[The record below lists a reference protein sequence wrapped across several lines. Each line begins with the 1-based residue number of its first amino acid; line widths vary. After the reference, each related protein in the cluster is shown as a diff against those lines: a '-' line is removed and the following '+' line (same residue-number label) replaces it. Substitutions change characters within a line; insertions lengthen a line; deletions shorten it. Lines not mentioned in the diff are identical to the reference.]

1 MAFLRA
7 ASFSHERASMLKG
20 WLLSERG
27 GGTVGQ
33 LVSLNIEA
41 GSHGKTI
48 RVAGEI
54 DLETAP
60 ELRRCFR
67 ALAGDSVLTV
77 DLAEVA
83 FLDSTAISVLIAEHK
98 RRVAAGEQLIVIGS
112 TPMAL
117 RLFELT
123 GVDQVLHLD

>member
-1 MAFLRA
+1 MG
-7 ASFSHERASMLKG
+7 E
-20 WLLSERG
+20 LL
-27 GGTVGQ
+27 
-33 LVSLNIEA
+33 SLNIET

-60 ELRRCFR
+60 ELRRCFLS
-67 ALAGDSVLTV
+67 LAGDAVLTV

-98 RRVAAGEQLIVIGS
+98 RRVAAGEQLIVTGS
-112 TPMAL
+112 SPMAL

-123 GVDQVLHLD
+123 GVDQVLDLDGDSGRVGRARQTEP

>member
-1 MAFLRA
+1 MG
-7 ASFSHERASMLKG
+7 E
-20 WLLSERG
+20 LLSLTIG
-27 GGTVGQ
+27 
-33 LVSLNIEA
+33 A

-60 ELRRCFR
+60 ELRRCFLS
-67 ALAGDSVLTV
+67 LAGDAVLTV

-98 RRVAAGEQLIVIGS
+98 RRVAAGEQLIVTGS
-112 TPMAL
+112 SPMAL

-123 GVDQVLHLD
+123 AVDQVLDLDGDSGVRSGASDTPSRRAARTPSR

>member
-1 MAFLRA
+1 M
-7 ASFSHERASMLKG
+7 
-20 WLLSERG
+20 
-27 GGTVGQ
+27 GQ
-33 LVSLNIEA
+33 LASLNIEA

-60 ELRRCFR
+60 ELRRCFG

-83 FLDSTAISVLIAEHK
+83 FLD
-98 RRVAAGEQLIVIGS
+98 
-112 TPMAL
+112 
-117 RLFELT
+117 
-123 GVDQVLHLD
+123 LDRDL

>member
-1 MAFLRA
+1 MVVR
-7 ASFSHERASMLKG
+7 R
-20 WLLSERG
+20 RG
-27 GGTVGQ
+27 GRTVGE
-33 LVSLNIEA
+33 LLSLNIGT

-60 ELRRCFR
+60 ELRRCF
-67 ALAGDSVLTV
+67 LSVAGDAVLTV

-98 RRVAAGEQLIVIGS
+98 RRAAAGEQLIITGS
-112 TPMAL
+112 SPMAL

-123 GVDQVLHLD
+123 GVDQVLDLDGDAGRVGRARQTEP